1 MKVGVVKGVILDDDN
16 ADNFGSII
24 VDTTAGG
31 IGSKIRCYPL
41 NTNHRQIPILGEQ
54 VYVYTTTSDEAS
66 GLNGGTRNYYAS
78 IVSLQKNVNHNALPK
93 SKLIEG
99 ASGGSEYGNVSS
111 GIPQNSSTDSTVD
124 FGVGFVEVSGI
135 SQLQPFLGDTIFEG
149 RYGQSIRFGYT
160 PRGVKTTNNKIKGA
174 RNEPSWSSTTPES
187 PITIIRNGAGK
198 SNGYNKYVIED
209 INKDD
214 SSIWLG
220 SKQKIG
226 LTSSNKFTLGV
237 VSTEQYQNPQIIIN
251 SERIVLNSKKDSV
264 LISGAKSVNISTPNW
279 KADMDKMFTQ
289 IEELKNQIQK
299 LNTAVSLMGPAFL
312 SAANAGGP
320 VPSLTA
326 IGSNITT
333 NTSAI
338 SSKLVEITTQLQ
350 LMKQ

>member
-66 GLNGGTRNYYAS
+66 GLNGGTRNYYTS
-78 IVSLQKNVNHNALPK
+78 IVSLQKNVNHNALPE

-99 ASGGSEYGNVSS
+99 AGGGYGSVSA
-111 GIPQNSSTDSTVD
+111 GVPQNSSTDSEAD
-124 FGVGFVEVSGI
+124 FGIGFIEVSGI
-135 SQLQPFLGDTIFEG
+135 SQLQPFLGDIIFEG

-160 PRGVKTTNNKIKGA
+160 PQGVKTTNNKIKGA
-174 RNEPSWSSTTPES
+174 TNEPSWTSTTPES

-226 LTSSNKFTLGV
+226 LSSSNKFTLGV
-237 VSTEQYQNPQIIIN
+237 IPTEQYQNPQIIIN
-251 SERIVLNSKKDSV
+251 SERVVLNSKKDSV
-264 LISGAKSVNISTPNW
+264 LISGAKSVNISTSNW

>member
-1 MKVGVVKGVILDDDN
+1 MKVGVVKGVILDDEND
-16 ADNFGSII
+16 DIFGSII

-54 VYVYTTTSDEAS
+54 VYIHTTTSDEAS
-66 GLNGGTRNYYAS
+66 GLNASTRNYYAS
-78 IVSLQKNVNHNALPK
+78 IISLQKNVNHNALPK
-93 SKLIEG
+93 SKLIDSAG
-99 ASGGSEYGNVSS
+99 DGSEYGSVSA
-111 GIPQNSSTDSTVD
+111 GVPQDSSTDSDVD
-124 FGVGFVEVSGI
+124 FGTGFVEVSEI

-160 PRGVKTTNNKIKGA
+160 PNGVTKTNNKIKGA
-174 RNEPSWSSTTPES
+174 SNEPSWTSTTPES
-187 PITIIRNGAGK
+187 PITIIRNGAGQ

-226 LTSSNKFTLGV
+226 LTASNKFTLGV
-237 VSTEQYQNPQIIIN
+237 IPTQQYDNPQIIIN
-251 SERIVLNSKKDSV
+251 SERIVLNSKTDSV
-264 LISGAKSVNISTPNW
+264 LISGKKSVNISTPNW
-279 KADMDKMFTQ
+279 KADMDNMFNQ

-299 LNTAVSLMGPAFL
+299 LNTAVALMGPAFL
-312 SAANAGGP
+312 SAANGGGP
-320 VPSLTA
+320 VASLTA
-326 IGSNITT
+326 IGTNITS

>member
-78 IVSLQKNVNHNALPK
+78 IVSLQKNVNHNALPE

-99 ASGGSEYGNVSS
+99 DGGGYGGVSA
-111 GIPQNSSTDSTVD
+111 GVPQNSSTDSEAD
-124 FGVGFVEVSGI
+124 FGIGFIEVSGI
-135 SQLQPFLGDTIFEG
+135 SQLQPFLGDIIFEG

-160 PRGVKTTNNKIKGA
+160 PQGVKTTNNKIKGA
-174 RNEPSWSSTTPES
+174 TNEPSWTSTTPES

-226 LTSSNKFTLGV
+226 LSSSNKFTLGV
-237 VSTEQYQNPQIIIN
+237 IPTEQYQNPQIIIN
-251 SERIVLNSKKDSV
+251 SERVVLNSKKDSV
-264 LISGAKSVNISTPNW
+264 LISGAKSVNISTSNW
-279 KADMDKMFTQ
+279 KADMDIIFSQLESITDAL
-289 IEELKNQIQK
+289 LKLAPAI
-299 LNTAVSLMGPAFL
+299 TAATAGPF
-312 SAANAGGP
+312 P
-320 VPSLTA
+320 VPSLTTA
-326 IGSNITT
+326 GPQLL
-333 NTSAI
+333 SAI
-338 SSKLVEITTQLQ
+338 TQVKTQLQ